1 MGERPNKNGGKNRL
15 ASEKS
20 PYLLQHADNPVD
32 WYPWGE
38 EAFAAAKQLD
48 RPIFLSIGY
57 ATCHWCHVM
66 AHESFENSEVAGILN
81 ENFICVKVDR
91 EERPDVDQV
100 YMAACQALNRSGGW
114 PLSAFLDFTGRPFF
128 VGTYFPPKPR
138 RGMPGFADLCLQIA
152 ALWKNDRNKLLSA
165 GSSIV
170 QAISPQAGNAHELDM
185 AVASK
190 ARQQLGRAFDAAH
203 GGFGTAPKFPTPHN
217 LLFLVAFDQLVE
229 AGRDSQALEMV
240 EKTLWAMY
248 RGGIWDHLGFGIAR
262 YSVDEKWLVPHF
274 EKMLYDQALVAL
286 AAIDAWAVIKKPFL
300 REMACKIFTFVLG
313 QMTSR
318 DGGFYCAFDADS
330 QGVEGLYY
338 VWTPAQ
344 VEEVLD
350 SQSARLFC
358 RYFRVSQEG
367 NFENGWSI
375 LNAPMKIEDFARLEG
390 LEVSAAQSL
399 LEKARIKLLEARFR
413 REPPLL
419 DDKVLTSWNGLMI
432 AALARAALVFDEP
445 DYLAAAKRAV
455 DFVFDNLTDE
465 NGLLLRRFRENQ
477 ARHTGF
483 LDDYAFFVW
492 GLIELYQAGG
502 DPAYLEKALA
512 LHKKSFEL
520 FGSESGGLYYTPS
533 HGETLVARI
542 QDAYDGALP
551 SGNSVAAA
559 NGIRLARLVGDSSLE
574 EQARGILNAFGAAAA
589 AQPTAFTHLLHALVA
604 AQGNLR
610 EVVLCGDFRQEG
622 YKALAGAFSGRYLGG
637 LSLLQCQPGEAGR
650 ALAQI
655 APFVGPMLEAADSP
669 KAFVCQDNAC
679 QAPVDDASAL
689 AQLLD
694 DRQGRA

>member
-66 AHESFENSEVAGILN
+66 AHESFLSSEVAQILN
-81 ENFICVKVDR
+81 ENFISVKVDR

-114 PLSAFLDFTGRPFF
+114 PLSAFLDYTGRPFF

-152 ALWKNDRNKLLSA
+152 ALWKNDRPKLISA

-170 QAISPQAGNAHELDM
+170 RAIAPQADKAHELDM
-185 AVASK
+185 AVARR
-190 ARQQLGRAFDAAH
+190 ARQQLGRVFDPAN

-217 LLFLVAFDQLVE
+217 LLFLVAFDQLAE
-229 AGRDSQALEMV
+229 AGRDTQALEMV
-240 EKTLWAMY
+240 EKTLEAMY
-248 RGGIWDHLGFGIAR
+248 RGGIWDQLGFGIHR

-286 AAIDAWAVIKKPFL
+286 AAIDAWTVIQKPFL
-300 REMACKIFTFVLG
+300 KEMAYKIFTFVLG
-313 QMTSR
+313 QMTDR
-318 DGGFYCAFDADS
+318 EGGFYCALDADS

-344 VEEVLD
+344 VKEILD
-350 SQSARLFC
+350 SQNARLFC
-358 RYFRVSQEG
+358 KYFRVSQEG

-375 LNAPMKIEDFARLEG
+375 LNAPLKIEDFARLEG
-390 LEVSAAQSL
+390 MEVSAAQSL
-399 LEKARIKLLEARFR
+399 LEEARIKLLEARFL
-413 REPPLL
+413 REPPML
-419 DDKVLTSWNGLMI
+419 DDKILTSWNGLMI
-432 AALARAALVFDEP
+432 AALARAAIVFDEP
-445 DYLAAAKRAV
+445 EYLAAANRAA
-455 DFVFDNLTDE
+455 DFVFGRLTDE

-502 DPAYLEKALA
+502 NPAHLKKALA

-533 HGETLVARI
+533 HGEALVARM
-542 QDAYDGALP
+542 QDAYDSALP

-574 EQARGILNAFGAAAA
+574 EQAVGIINAFGAVAA
-589 AQPTAFTHLLHALVA
+589 AQPTAFTHLLHTLVTS
-604 AQGNLR
+604 QGNLR
-610 EVVLCGDFRQEG
+610 EVVLCGDPQQAG
-622 YKALAGAFSGRYLGG
+622 HKALAGVFSGRYPGG
-637 LSLLQCQPGEAGR
+637 LSLLHCQPGEAGR

-655 APFVGPMLEAADSP
+655 APFVEPMRKAADSP
-669 KAFVCQDNAC
+669 KAFVCQNNAC
-679 QAPVDDASAL
+679 LAPVDDARTL

-694 DRQGRA
+694 DRQGQA